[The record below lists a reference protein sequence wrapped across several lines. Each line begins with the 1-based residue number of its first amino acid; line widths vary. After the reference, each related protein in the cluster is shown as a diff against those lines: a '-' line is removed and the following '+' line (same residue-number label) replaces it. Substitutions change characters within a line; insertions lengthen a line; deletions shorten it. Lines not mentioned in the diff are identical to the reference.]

1 MHFKNRDKFIQCV
14 RTAYDADQKKIKT
27 QVVGVI
33 SRSTLDVSDEFR
45 LSLKPQELA
54 EVYAHISNLK
64 RLKELELEFSA
75 RTIVRQMDLVVQW
88 LEVAISSTE
97 NEVLAKEILRN
108 EKNLRKAL
116 IGRFGKLLNVD
127 TAVNEIIGD
136 DHPIMGDRREKMEAR
151 SRRSN
156 RTSS

>member
-136 DHPIMGDRREKMEAR
+136 DHPIMSDRREKMEAR